1 MKPLIPPPPDPVS
14 KSVRMWALVV
24 AAYLVGVHLALAE
37 DRYNEDARYV
47 GALFVLGALGLA
59 IGAGIAAAGRT
70 FGSLSWIAWTVDVV
84 IVAGMFVSFLLSRT
98 VGLPSYH
105 RHDWPVTQVIAL
117 FAEVAY
123 AVLFLVALRQKR
135 SAAGSSDPSGHSAYG
150 GYDRTGTERA
160 AVHRRP

>member
-1 MKPLIPPPPDPVS
+1 MNEITRTGWDVLDEA
-14 KSVRMWALVV
+14 RAMLRAAV
-24 AAYLVGVHLALAE
+24 AGVP
-37 DRYNEDARYV
+37 
-47 GALFVLGALGLA
+47 
-59 IGAGIAAAGRT
+59 AAGWQRPT
-70 FGSLSWIAWTVDVV
+70 PCT
-84 IVAGMFVSFLLSRT
+84 
-98 VGLPSYH
+98 
-105 RHDWPVTQVIAL
+105 DWPVTQVIAL